1 MADLKT
7 VNEEIFK
14 KYWRVLKLARTP
26 TREEFNKIAIVA
38 AMGILVIGLIGFI
51 VYELMALATL

>member
-38 AMGILVIGLIGFI
+38 AMGILIIGMFGFI
-51 VYELMALATL
+51 VYEIMAFATL